1 MRENLSEKDMMP
13 GTLQTIWSVFTHD
26 GRSRRPVDVSH
37 VDCPY
42 DGRVS
47 VDRCL
52 VCDRLRDIKL
62 DGESGWVACGG
73 TDPNDPTLLYRPMY

>member
-1 MRENLSEKDMMP
+1 MP
-13 GTLQTIWSVFTHD
+13 GTLQSVWSVFTHD
-26 GRSRRPVDVSH
+26 GRSRRPVDGSF

-52 VCDRLRDIKL
+52 SCDRLRDIKL
-62 DGESGWVACGG
+62 DGKSGWVACGAP
-73 TDPNDPTLLYRPMY
+73 DPNDPLVLYRPLY